1 MVGFV
6 IILVQTTKG
15 LSFICSVTPVKEQ
28 VSVDPHFML
37 SFASEI
43 NIRVSERRYAAYNFK
58 VCLNIYVDH
67 MRSTRIKAMASS

>member
-15 LSFICSVTPVKEQ
+15 LSFICSVKEQ